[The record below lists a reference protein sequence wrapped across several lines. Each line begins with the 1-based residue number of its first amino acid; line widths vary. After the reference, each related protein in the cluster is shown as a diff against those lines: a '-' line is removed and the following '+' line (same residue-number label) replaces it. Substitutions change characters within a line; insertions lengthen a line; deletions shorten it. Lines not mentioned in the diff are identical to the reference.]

1 MCGIRNLRVV
11 FGPLHVFFCNLNFL
25 MNKSLIYFGLYMILA
40 ITITRFMFICVWKSM
55 REMNDNLLSRFTLYL
70 AVFMSL
76 FFSLTVPRLT
86 APGRRQVVF

>member
-76 FFSLTVPRLT
+76 FFSLTVPRLK

>member
-1 MCGIRNLRVV
+1 
-11 FGPLHVFFCNLNFL
+11 
-25 MNKSLIYFGLYMILA
+25 MILA

>member
-1 MCGIRNLRVV
+1 
-11 FGPLHVFFCNLNFL
+11 
-25 MNKSLIYFGLYMILA
+25 MILA

-55 REMNDNLLSRFTLYL
+55 REMNDNLLSRFILNL

-86 APGRRQVVF
+86 TPGRRQVFVLRSKDIPNHKLEFKHLVIVITS